1 VQDLTIENP
10 AENWFGQYQARDGV
24 AIDRDTETAA
34 DGKLY
39 DFQVVPGGTPFTFK
53 AIVENAEPWQL
64 GLLMLGLHQ
73 FETEQIPLGGG
84 RSRGLGIVRLNL
96 NRMDWVNP
104 SSPDELLSYLQN
116 LVNDE
121 LDDYRLDDSQ
131 QQELKDQWMTA
142 FLTEL
147 RQRLP
152 QTTTPMTDVS

>member
-1 VQDLTIENP
+1 
-10 AENWFGQYQARDGV
+10 
-24 AIDRDTETAA
+24 
-34 DGKLY
+34 
-39 DFQVVPGGTPFTFK
+39 
-53 AIVENAEPWQL
+53 
-64 GLLMLGLHQ
+64 
-73 FETEQIPLGGG
+73 
-84 RSRGLGIVRLNL
+84 
-96 NRMDWVNP
+96 MDWVNP